1 MLNLTR
7 RETLIFFKLMLLK
20 ELFKTKGVKQK
31 WLALKL
37 GVSEVTISNWVNEK
51 SVPSKKHLEKLS
63 VVLSIPLKE
72 LMN

>member
-1 MLNLTR
+1 
-7 RETLIFFKLMLLK
+7 MLLK